1 MDIKDA
7 NQLSALSLAFLGD
20 SVFTL
25 FVRSKL
31 VNERDDKSGALHLL
45 ASGYVCAKSQALMYE
60 KIESALSSDELAVAK
75 RCRNAHNTSKAK
87 NAGLADYKKATA
99 LEGLLGYLHITEQ
112 TQRLNEIMNKC
123 VEIIDQGDS
132 NE

>member
-1 MDIKDA
+1 MERKDA

-25 FVRSKL
+25 FIRDKL
-31 VNERDDKSGALHLL
+31 VRERDGKSGALHLL
-45 ASGYVCAKSQALMYE
+45 ANRYVCAKAQAEMME
-60 KIESALSSDELAVAK
+60 KLDGLLSEEERAVAK

-87 NAGLADYKKATA
+87 NAGLADYKRATA
-99 LEGLLGYLHITEQ
+99 LEGLFGFLQLTEQ
-112 TQRLNEIMNKC
+112 KARLEELMNKC
-123 VEIIDQGDS
+123 VEIIDEGDK